1 VKFETCRGGDSCPGV
16 VVGVVERVEGTKT
29 KSRLVV
35 LLPPPTIRLSDDGDA
50 TNTVVYAACHQPLN
64 DVLRPAPSCSP
75 PSSTP
80 LPPRLSLPSSRPV
93 PAPSPAQNIPSHS
106 LYPRPRMFERE
117 QSRSSILAAAR
128 LRSVSG
134 TSAASQRLEG
144 SSHSSP
150 SRGDYSED
158 GALLSTS
165 WAVLGGGGSLR
176 RTSGGWY
183 GGLGSPMGKRRTYPS
198 AMSTEEGEGSSF
210 SRFSTAESTGGQRLG
225 REGRI
230 ASFDEVEE
238 HTQEG
243 EQSGEAVAQRASEG
257 DRESIRELLGGV
269 GDELETQERRKASRW
284 ELSPV
289 ARNVLKCV
297 IAYYLAELF
306 SFVPLLAEFVSA
318 PFGDGLITNAHV

>member
-1 VKFETCRGGDSCPGV
+1 
-16 VVGVVERVEGTKT
+16 
-29 KSRLVV
+29 
-35 LLPPPTIRLSDDGDA
+35 
-50 TNTVVYAACHQPLN
+50 
-64 DVLRPAPSCSP
+64 
-75 PSSTP
+75 
-80 LPPRLSLPSSRPV
+80 
-93 PAPSPAQNIPSHS
+93 
-106 LYPRPRMFERE
+106 
-117 QSRSSILAAAR
+117 
-128 LRSVSG
+128 
-134 TSAASQRLEG
+134 
-144 SSHSSP
+144 
-150 SRGDYSED
+150 
-158 GALLSTS
+158 
-165 WAVLGGGGSLR
+165 
-176 RTSGGWY
+176 
-183 GGLGSPMGKRRTYPS
+183 MGRRRTYPS

-210 SRFSTAESTGGQRLG
+210 SRFSTGESIGGQRLG

-230 ASFDEVEE
+230 ASFDEVGE

-269 GDELETQERRKASRW
+269 GDELETQGRRKASRW